1 MTITTTT
8 TTTTQYSSTRKLSQA
23 DLEDLLDPQ
32 VNFLPLFQ
40 DLNPGF
46 ESLYSPYSPN
56 LDSSSTTDTSSP
68 PNSHYEDMAVS
79 AENAA
84 AVPTSAAAPLPDD
97 FLLNYL
103 SYNNNEIVTNSSNT
117 PSPCMQSNN
126 HLQIRILGI
135 PNTGAKSRVET
146 QIKLC
151 IQLMTGNEKKV
162 QDWSYIR
169 LSESMLARSRLRKSQ
184 QQQQQ
189 QHQHKSMDGSVATMV
204 SDESKVLR
212 LEAQVVCAS
221 STDQP
226 IRMCV
231 GCVRR
236 ERKRAE
242 RTKDGKLKGDILPE
256 DIEAERDR
264 ILLFNCSPMINF
276 SSGDAILPTRITCY
290 CRHHNE
296 KVGFRICFSM
306 KNNKDEIIANG
317 ISPPIMIT
325 DDHKSSKQK
334 TARKRSR
341 QEDDQLTIS
350 RPDTPAPSRKNSI
363 SIDPIQPPTDMAD
376 DNMESTTPTSL
387 EFINSGISVMTN
399 SNSNSSSN
407 IYSDFFPPPPAPL
420 SFNVPMELPT
430 PQPQYSPEE
439 DTMASTEEAWPFN
452 RRRRTTSGYASTDDR
467 AMTSILDDLNPVVVI
482 PQLERLVPAQGP
494 TYGGVEVTLLG
505 SGFYRG
511 LTCLFGEHVAT
522 TVYWNPNTIVCILP
536 PAAHTGPVVVSFKE
550 HPLVLEGQDVA
561 IFTYYDASDQAL
573 LELALQV
580 VGLKMTG
587 KLHDAKHVAM
597 RIVQGGEPSQQQQP
611 QQQQQQQQ
619 QQHQQH
625 QQAVLDAIEHAN
637 HPDLSLVNA
646 SGQTLLHLSVML
658 GNEELVK
665 AIINAYAY
673 RPTEDKQKLLNT
685 QDKNEMTALQYA
697 CQMKSME
704 IIRILLH
711 AGANPTSLDSA
722 WLKKS
727 CAAEDIV
734 DLLDL
739 YTTSNHIKRKP
750 LSRRNSSIKSHM
762 MHRFHSLS
770 NTSTESIP
778 HGSSTDNKHTP
789 SMESDGLGLVRQK
802 SDRRLYLFW
811 LPVLMLAIGLL
822 FVQMFG
828 QPALLRPILDLLPN
842 PHRIPLSA

>member
-1 MTITTTT
+1 MTTDTKTIT
-8 TTTTQYSSTRKLSQA
+8 QCSSTRKLSQA

-32 VNFLPLFQ
+32 VGFLPLFQ

-56 LDSSSTTDTSSP
+56 QDSSSTTDTSSP
-68 PNSHYEDMAVS
+68 PDSHYEDMAMNT
-79 AENAA
+79 ENTAV
-84 AVPTSAAAPLPDD
+84 VPTSTTTPDD
-97 FLLNYL
+97 FLNYL
-103 SYNNNEIVTNSSNT
+103 SYPYSEIVTHNGDTTSPCTQSSN
-117 PSPCMQSNN
+117 NR
-126 HLQIRILGI
+126 LQIRILGV

-169 LSESMLARSRLRKSQ
+169 LSDSMLARSRLRKNQ
-184 QQQQQ
+184 QQQQ
-189 QHQHKSMDGSVATMV
+189 KSMDGSVATMV

-242 RTKDGKLKGDILPE
+242 RTKDGKHKGDILPE

-334 TARKRSR
+334 TNRKRSR

-350 RPDTPAPSRKNSI
+350 RPNTPAPSRKNSI
-363 SIDPIQPPTDMAD
+363 SIDPIQPTTDILD
-376 DNMESTTPTSL
+376 DNIESTTPTSL

-399 SNSNSSSN
+399 SNSSSSSN
-407 IYSDFFPPPPAPL
+407 IYSDLFPLPPAPL
-420 SFNVPMELPT
+420 SLNVPMDIPT
-430 PQPQYSPEE
+430 PQQQYSSEE
-439 DTMASTEEAWPFN
+439 DTVASTEEAWPFN
-452 RRRRTTSGYASTDDR
+452 RRRRTTSGYASTDDHV
-467 AMTSILDDLNPVVVI
+467 MTSILDDFRPVAAV

-536 PAAHTGPVVVSFKE
+536 PAANTGPVVVSFKE

-597 RIVQGGEPSQQQQP
+597 RIVQGGEPSQPPQP
-611 QQQQQQQQ
+611 QQQQQH
-619 QQHQQH
+619 QHQQR
-625 QQAVLDAIEHAN
+625 QLSVLEAIQHADQ
-637 HPDLSLVNA
+637 PDLSFVNA
-646 SGQTLLHLSVML
+646 NGQTLLHLSVIL
-658 GNEELVK
+658 GNEELVR
-665 AIINAYAY
+665 AIIHAYAH
-673 RPTEDKQKLLNT
+673 RPTKDKQELLNT
-685 QDKNEMTALQYA
+685 QDRNEMTALQFA
-697 CQMKSME
+697 CQMRSME
-704 IIRILLH
+704 MIRILLN
-711 AGANPTSLDSA
+711 AGANPTSVDSA
-722 WLKKS
+722 WLKRS
-727 CAAEDIV
+727 CAAAKDII

-739 YTTSNHIKRKP
+739 YTSTHIKRKP
-750 LSRRNSSIKSHM
+750 LSRRNSNVKSHM

-770 NTSTESIP
+770 NTSTETLQ
-778 HGSSTDNKHTP
+778 HGNNSSSSSTDSKHTP

-802 SDRRLYLFW
+802 NDRRLYLFW
-811 LPVLMLAIGLL
+811 LPVLMLAVGLL

-828 QPALLRPILDLLPN
+828 QPALLRPILNLLPN

>member
-1 MTITTTT
+1 MLILVRFR
-8 TTTTQYSSTRKLSQA
+8 SS
-23 DLEDLLDPQ
+23 
-32 VNFLPLFQ
+32 
-40 DLNPGF
+40 
-46 ESLYSPYSPN
+46 
-56 LDSSSTTDTSSP
+56 
-68 PNSHYEDMAVS
+68 
-79 AENAA
+79 
-84 AVPTSAAAPLPDD
+84 
-97 FLLNYL
+97 
-103 SYNNNEIVTNSSNT
+103 VTHGGNI
-117 PSPCMQSNN
+117 PSPCEQSSSNN
-126 HLQIRILGI
+126 RLQIRILGV

-169 LSESMLARSRLRKSQ
+169 LSDSMLARSRLRKNQ

-189 QHQHKSMDGSVATMV
+189 QQQQQKTMDGSVATMV

-242 RTKDGKLKGDILPE
+242 RTKDGKHKGDILPE

-306 KNNKDEIIANG
+306 KNSKDEIIANG

-334 TARKRSR
+334 TTRKRSR
-341 QEDDQLTIS
+341 QEEDQLAIS
-350 RPDTPAPSRKNSI
+350 CPDTPAPSRKNSI
-363 SIDPIQPPTDMAD
+363 SIDPIQPTTDMLD
-376 DNMESTTPTSL
+376 DSMESTTPTSL

-399 SNSNSSSN
+399 SNSSSSSN

-420 SFNVPMELPT
+420 SFNVPMDILT

-439 DTMASTEEAWPFN
+439 DALASADEAWPFN
-452 RRRRTTSGYASTDDR
+452 RRRRTTSGYASTDDHV
-467 AMTSILDDLNPVVVI
+467 MTSILDDFRPVVAV

-511 LTCLFGEHVAT
+511 LTCLFGEHAAT

-597 RIVQGGEPSQQQQP
+597 RIVQGGETP
-611 QQQQQQQQ
+611 QRQHSQQQQ
-619 QQHQQH
+619 QQHQHQH
-625 QQAVLDAIEHAN
+625 QQRQLSVLEAIQHADQ
-637 HPDLSLVNA
+637 PDLSLVNA

-658 GNEELVK
+658 GNEELVR
-665 AIINAYAY
+665 AIIHAYAN
-673 RPTEDKQKLLNT
+673 RPTKDNQDLLNT
-685 QDKNEMTALQYA
+685 QDRNEMTALQFA

-704 IIRILLH
+704 MIRILLH
-711 AGANPTSLDSA
+711 AGANPTSVDSA
-722 WLKKS
+722 WLKRS
-727 CAAEDIV
+727 CAAAEDII

-739 YTTSNHIKRKP
+739 YTSTHIKRKP
-750 LSRRNSSIKSHM
+750 LSRRNSNVKSHM

-770 NTSTESIP
+770 NTSTETSQHGGSINN
-778 HGSSTDNKHTP
+778 SNTDSKHTP

-802 SDRRLYLFW
+802 IDRRLYLFW